1 MHLLNISTIM
11 LITTT
16 ISIVYGSTH
25 ICDDS
30 ICDFGIC
37 NTWNNCADYNFICTD
52 TTLECSFTCK
62 KNCHNIN
69 ITSSSNYTTIS
80 CANRYSCKNI
90 EIEITQ
96 PTSELYLYCKKTW
109 SCSNITI
116 YSHLKSS
123 FHCTDNDNYQCS
135 NDIQITLISYSPT
148 LYPTSIPTLYPT
160 EIPIYISSIPT
171 MNSTYSPTLNPT
183 FSDIYYVT
191 KTVVVVYAQSISK
204 TDTSNVLT
212 IGIILFSIT
221 LICICMLTLYKNRQK
236 RIICVN
242 VEQENINKIPITQTN
257 ILCDGTCNGY
267 LEGMD
272 KTNDNEAMLSD
283 SEYDQLYEGRHQT
296 KSLKNYKHI
305 NDENEEIITDN
316 NLGLHL
322 ELPKSPSKI
331 LNNINTSDN
340 NNNLLQIVED
350 IIDSASY
357 SGDEMQLLYGPGG

>member
-160 EIPIYISSIPT
+160 EIPIPT
-171 MNSTYSPTLNPT
+171 MNSTYSEYSPTLNPT

-221 LICICMLTLYKNRQK
+221 LICICILT
-236 RIICVN
+236 
-242 VEQENINKIPITQTN
+242 
-257 ILCDGTCNGY
+257 
-267 LEGMD
+267 
-272 KTNDNEAMLSD
+272 
-283 SEYDQLYEGRHQT
+283 LYEGRHET
-296 KSLKNYKHI
+296 KY
-305 NDENEEIITDN
+305 ENEEIITDN